1 MVEREMTKKLDDDV
15 KRLLDGSNFAHLSTL
30 MEDGSPKVEP
40 IWIGREGDY
49 VLIATD
55 RKTIKGQNLARDKR
69 VALSIIDYENPY
81 EQALIRGTV
90 IEDRDD
96 NDLKVLDVLALK
108 YTGKPF
114 PRRKWSSR
122 VVYVV
127 SADIARYYL
136 SPLKHTP
143 AAP

>member
-1 MVEREMTKKLDDDV
+1 MTKKLNSDV
-15 KRLLDGSNFAHLSTL
+15 RRLLDAPNFAHLSTV
-30 MEDGSPKVEP
+30 MQDGSPKVEP
-40 IWIGREGDY
+40 IWIGREGDHI
-49 VLIATD
+49 LIATD
-55 RKTIKGQNLARDKR
+55 RNTIKGKNIARDRR
-69 VALSIIDYENPY
+69 VALSITDYINPY

-96 NDLKVLDVLALK
+96 NDLKLLDVLAFK

-122 VVYVV
+122 VIYFV

-143 AAP
+143 GAH